1 MENKDT
7 FKMTYSAEQ
16 QEELHHIRQKYLPQ
30 EPDKMQ
36 QLRVLDA
43 GAAKKATMDAIVA
56 GVLGAMLL
64 GCGMSLIMTDFGS
77 WLGRAALPVGVAVG
91 VSGMLLMALAYPLY
105 SRSLRRER
113 EKIAPEILRLTD
125 ELMR

>member
-16 QEELHHIRQKYLPQ
+16 QEEIHQIRQKYLPQ

-43 GAAKKATMDAIVA
+43 GAAKKATMVSIVA
-56 GVLGAMLL
+56 GVPGGMLL

-91 VSGMLLMALAYPLY
+91 VAGMLLMALAYPLY
-105 SRSLRRER
+105 SRSLRRAR

>member
-36 QLRVLDA
+36 QLRALDA

-56 GVLGAMLL
+56 GVLGSMLL

>member
-16 QEELHHIRQKYLPQ
+16 QEEIHQIRQKYLSQ

-43 GAAKKATMDAIVA
+43 GAAKKATMVSIVA
-56 GVLGAMLL
+56 GVPAAMLL

-91 VSGMLLMALAYPLY
+91 VAGMLLMALAYPLY

>member
-16 QEELHHIRQKYLPQ
+16 QEEIHQIRQKYLPQ

-43 GAAKKATMDAIVA
+43 GAAKKATMVSIIA
-56 GVLGAMLL
+56 GVPGAMLL

-91 VSGMLLMALAYPLY
+91 VAGMLLMALAYPLY
-105 SRSLRRER
+105 SRSLRRAR

>member
-1 MENKDT
+1 
-7 FKMTYSAEQ
+7 
-16 QEELHHIRQKYLPQ
+16 
-30 EPDKMQ
+30 MQ
-36 QLRVLDA
+36 QLRALDA

-56 GVLGAMLL
+56 GVLGSMLL